1 MTLHRRR
8 CRGGAWS
15 VDRRRRWISSR
26 REKEGRERVP
36 GTRCKKSEKGEAY
49 TTASSL
55 RTHVDARDTLVR
67 CHGSFLRSF
76 VDPFVRLSVRPSVR
90 SYIRS
95 YIRTRWLVGSFVR
108 FFVMT
113 VDETMTYFSGF
124 HSRRAPRLF
133 HSRFLASSPS
143 VFLGRGRARMH
154 ARTHAHS
161 RVASG
166 AVSSF
171 PTPLLLPS
179 TASFLPFPPT
189 LTAHRSSPL
198 SLSLSLSFSS
208 SISLNRST
216 TTATRLPPLLL
227 SFVSPA
233 RRCRARDLL
242 DHLERAKGDSCV
254 ALEMSLVIPL
264 QEEEKEEEEEES
276 GKRKKK
282 MSLVDWESSDR
293 RTNSRWTR
301 AIDERAKQATE
312 NERMGER
319 ERERESEAGGINRH
333 GWREGSTSA
342 SRDPVI

>member
-1 MTLHRRR
+1 MP
-8 CRGGAWS
+8 RG
-15 VDRRRRWISSR
+15 SSIH
-26 REKEGRERVP
+26 
-36 GTRCKKSEKGEAY
+36 
-49 TTASSL
+49 ASSL
-55 RTHVDARDTLVR
+55 RPPLSFSAVAARGCTH
-67 CHGSFLRSF
+67 G
-76 VDPFVRLSVRPSVR
+76 
-90 SYIRS
+90 
-95 YIRTRWLVGSFVR
+95 RTRIPAL
-108 FFVMT
+108 
-113 VDETMTYFSGF
+113 
-124 HSRRAPRLF
+124 PRVQYR
-133 HSRFLASSPS
+133 RFL
-143 VFLGRGRARMH
+143 
-154 ARTHAHS
+154 
-161 RVASG
+161 
-166 AVSSF
+166 
-171 PTPLLLPS
+171 PLCFCHPLPLFYLSHRRLPHTVLLP
-179 TASFLPFPPT
+179 
-189 LTAHRSSPL
+189 

-319 ERERESEAGGINRH
+319 ERERERERS
-333 GWREGSTSA
+333 GWYKSTRLARGVDERVTRSRNLEREDYVASILLSAEERFPSIRRKTRAIGKDIYVCFFLFFSPSFFFIYDKRNKTSI
-342 SRDPVI
+342 S